1 MTGTR
6 TRKKLLDVDLHPK
19 RLMQGIDPPR
29 GEGATV
35 SDRSPFPENLGMYR
49 QGGTCLG
56 APWKQAGVD
65 NARLSLGILQLR
77 LKPGP
82 ARVTQEKKIIIKCI
96 YAIWHYLAR
105 FFTEAG

>member
-1 MTGTR
+1 MYKGGLR
-6 TRKKLLDVDLHPK
+6 RWNLMLDVDLHLK

-65 NARLSLGILQLR
+65 NFRLSLGILQPR
-77 LKPGP
+77 LMPGP
-82 ARVTQEKKIIIKCI
+82 ARVMLQQKK
-96 YAIWHYLAR
+96 HLSTVFL
-105 FFTEAG
+105 FFC

>member
-1 MTGTR
+1 MYKGGLR
-6 TRKKLLDVDLHPK
+6 RWNLLLDVDLHLQ
-19 RLMQGIDPPR
+19 RLAQGIDPPR

-65 NARLSLGILQLR
+65 N
-77 LKPGP
+77 
-82 ARVTQEKKIIIKCI
+82 V
-96 YAIWHYLAR
+96 
-105 FFTEAG
+105 